1 MHGNDGIGSKIGLG
15 VGRLP
20 LAQVHRKGDDS
31 VLYATDAGR
40 EGLVVGVDREL
51 VLLCV
56 EVLLDAIGI
65 LRSPFVGLAVVN
77 EVVVF
82 EARRAGGVPVG
93 SVDFGMPLVRDC
105 HEFIGDTEVQ
115 VALVKVA
122 IEVVGCVVPGA
133 VDLVPFSVELDGIPG
148 VTVIDIA
155 GL

>member
-20 LAQVHRKGDDS
+20 LAQVHRKGDDT
-31 VLYATDAGR
+31 VLDATDAGR

-56 EVLLDAIGI
+56 TVLLDA
-65 LRSPFVGLAVVN
+65 V
-77 EVVVF
+77 
-82 EARRAGGVPVG
+82 GVPVG
-93 SVDFGMPLVRDC
+93 SVDYGVSFVRYC
-105 HEFIGDTEVQ
+105 HEIIGDTEVQ

-133 VDLVPFSVELDGIPG
+133 VDLVPFSVELDGIQVWPS
-148 VTVIDIA
+148 
-155 GL
+155 

>member
-1 MHGNDGIGSKIGLG
+1 MHGNNGIGSKIGLG

-20 LAQVHRKGDDS
+20 FAQVHRKGDDA
-31 VLYATDAGR
+31 VLDATDAGR
-40 EGLVVGVDREL
+40 EGLIVGVDREPA
-51 VLLCV
+51 LLYV
-56 EVLLDAIGI
+56 EVLLDAIGV
-65 LRSPFVGLAVVN
+65 LGGPFVGLAVVD

-82 EARRAGGVPVG
+82 EARRAGGVSVR
-93 SVDFGMPLVRDC
+93 SVDFGVSLVRDC

-133 VDLVPFSVELDGIPG
+133 VDLVPFFVELDGIPG
-148 VTVIDIA
+148 VAVIGIA

>member
-1 MHGNDGIGSKIGLG
+1 MHGNDRIGSKIGLG

-20 LAQVHRKGDDS
+20 LAQVHRKGDDA
-31 VLYATDAGR
+31 VLDATDAGR
-40 EGLVVGVDREL
+40 ERLVVGVDREL

-56 EVLLDAIGI
+56 EVLLDAIGV
-65 LRSPFVGLAVVN
+65 LGGPFVGLAIVD

-93 SVDFGMPLVRDC
+93 SVDFGVSLVRDC

-122 IEVVGCVVPGA
+122 IEIVGCVVPGA
-133 VDLVPFSVELDGIPG
+133 VDLVPFSVELNRIPG
-148 VTVIDIA
+148 VAVIGIA

>member
-1 MHGNDGIGSKIGLG
+1 MHGNDRIGSKIGLG

-20 LAQVHRKGDDS
+20 LAQVHRKGDDA
-31 VLYATDAGR
+31 VLDATDAGR
-40 EGLVVGVDREL
+40 ERLVVGVDREL

-56 EVLLDAIGI
+56 EVLLDAIGV
-65 LRSPFVGLAVVN
+65 LGGPFVGLAIVD

-93 SVDFGMPLVRDC
+93 SVDFGVSLVRDC
-105 HEFIGDTEVQ
+105 HEFLGDTEVQ

-122 IEVVGCVVPGA
+122 IEIVGCVVPGA
-133 VDLVPFSVELDGIPG
+133 VDLVPFSVELNRIPG
-148 VTVIDIA
+148 VAVIGIA

>member
-15 VGRLP
+15 FGRLP
-20 LAQVHRKGDDS
+20 LAQVHRKGDDT
-31 VLYATDAGR
+31 VLDATDAGR
-40 EGLVVGVDREL
+40 DGLVVGVNREL

-56 EVLLDAIGI
+56 EVLLDAIGV
-65 LRSPFVGLAVVN
+65 LGDPFVGLAVVD

-82 EARRAGGVPVG
+82 EARRAGGVPDG
-93 SVDFGMPLVRDC
+93 SVDFGVSLVRDC

-115 VALVKVA
+115 VALVKVT
-122 IEVVGCVVPGA
+122 IEVVGCVVPGT

-148 VTVIDIA
+148 VAVIGIA

>member
-20 LAQVHRKGDDS
+20 LAQVHRKGDDT
-31 VLYATDAGR
+31 VLDATDAGR

-56 EVLLDAIGI
+56 TVLQDA
-65 LRSPFVGLAVVN
+65 V
-77 EVVVF
+77 
-82 EARRAGGVPVG
+82 GVPVG
-93 SVDFGMPLVRDC
+93 SVDYGVSFVRYC
-105 HEFIGDTEVQ
+105 HEIIGDTEVQ

-133 VDLVPFSVELDGIPG
+133 VDLVPFSVELDGIQVWPS
-148 VTVIDIA
+148 
-155 GL
+155 

>member
-20 LAQVHRKGDDS
+20 LAQVHRKGHDT
-31 VLYATDAGR
+31 VLDATDAGR

-56 EVLLDAIGI
+56 TVLLDAIGV
-65 LRSPFVGLAVVN
+65 LGGPFVGLAVVN

-82 EARRAGGVPVG
+82 KARRASGVPVG
-93 SVDFGMPLVRDC
+93 GVDFGVSFVRYC
-105 HEFIGDTEVQ
+105 HEIIGDTEVQ

-122 IEVVGCVVPGA
+122 IEVAGCVVPGA
-133 VDLVPFSVELDGIPG
+133 VDLVPFSVELDGIQVWPS
-148 VTVIDIA
+148 
-155 GL
+155 

>member
-20 LAQVHRKGDDS
+20 LAQVHRKGHDT
-31 VLYATDAGR
+31 VLDATDAGR

-56 EVLLDAIGI
+56 TVLLDAIGV
-65 LRSPFVGLAVVN
+65 LGGPFVGLAVVN

-82 EARRAGGVPVG
+82 KARRASGVPVG
-93 SVDFGMPLVRDC
+93 SVDFGVSFVRYC
-105 HEFIGDTEVQ
+105 HEIIGDTEVQ

-122 IEVVGCVVPGA
+122 IEVAGCVVPGA
-133 VDLVPFSVELDGIPG
+133 VDLVPFSVELDGIQVWPS
-148 VTVIDIA
+148 
-155 GL
+155 